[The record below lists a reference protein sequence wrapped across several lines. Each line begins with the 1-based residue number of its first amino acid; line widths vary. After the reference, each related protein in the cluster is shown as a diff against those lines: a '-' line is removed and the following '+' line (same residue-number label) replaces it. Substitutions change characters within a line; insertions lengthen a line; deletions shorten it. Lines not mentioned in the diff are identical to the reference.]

1 AGGRC
6 GRLRSA
12 DLGRRDARAHARGT
26 SCAGR
31 STQGSRTG
39 SRIPFGSRTRW
50 TEAILRKLLAI
61 ALVWP
66 ALACLLVPLVVRA
79 DAEVDAEVRQLQASI
94 AALQQEQQSLYQ
106 QFQMTQELRRTE
118 TQDLNPGVIQNSP
131 VYDIYS
137 PATSYEDQER

>member
-1 AGGRC
+1 
-6 GRLRSA
+6 
-12 DLGRRDARAHARGT
+12 
-26 SCAGR
+26 
-31 STQGSRTG
+31 
-39 SRIPFGSRTRW
+39 
-50 TEAILRKLLAI
+50 LRKLLAI
-61 ALVWP
+61 ALVCA

-137 PATSYEDQER
+137 PATSYEDQERAKRERLDRIQKYTQHLNSMYARYRALEDQKTALRARIDELMQQRTQ

>member
-1 AGGRC
+1 M
-6 GRLRSA
+6 
-12 DLGRRDARAHARGT
+12 
-26 SCAGR
+26 
-31 STQGSRTG
+31 
-39 SRIPFGSRTRW
+39 
-50 TEAILRKLLAI
+50 RKLLAI
-61 ALVWP
+61 ALVCA

-137 PATSYEDQER
+137 PATSYEDQERAKRDRLDRIQKYTQDLNSMYARYRALEDQKTALRARIDELMQQRTQ

>member
-1 AGGRC
+1 
-6 GRLRSA
+6 
-12 DLGRRDARAHARGT
+12 
-26 SCAGR
+26 
-31 STQGSRTG
+31 
-39 SRIPFGSRTRW
+39 
-50 TEAILRKLLAI
+50 LRKLLAI

-66 ALACLLVPLVVRA
+66 ALACLLMPLVVRA
-79 DAEVDAEVRQLQASI
+79 DAEVDAEIRQLQASI

-137 PATSYEDQER
+137 PATSYEDQERAKRERLDRIQKYTQDLNSMYARYRALEDQKTALRARIDELMQPRTQ